1 MKEQLTIR
9 KPRVYSKRDMMGL
22 IYIAPWIIGT
32 LIFQTYPFI
41 SSFVY
46 SFSKYN
52 IATFEWI
59 GLENYKRLFTIDKDI
74 FNSIMVTFGYAFITV
89 PGKLIIAMIVA
100 LILNQKLKAIN
111 LVRTIYYIPS
121 LMGGSIAVSIL
132 WKLMFMSD
140 GVVNNLLSKIGID
153 GPNWLGNPTMALP
166 TICLLEIW
174 QFGSS
179 MVLLLA
185 ALKQV
190 PKELYEAASVDGAG
204 KWRTY
209 WSITF
214 PSITPILFFNLIMQ
228 TIQAF
233 QNFTS
238 AFVITNGGPNKAT
251 YVLGMKLYTEAF
263 SNFKMGYASA
273 VSWVMFALIMIM
285 TLILFGTSKFWV
297 HYEDK

>member
-1 MKEQLTIR
+1 MKQQQ
-9 KPRVYSKRDMMGL
+9 RVSKRHAYSKRDMMGL
-22 IYIAPWIIGT
+22 VYIFPWIIGV
-32 LIFQTYPFI
+32 LLFQAYPFI
-41 SSFVY
+41 SSFIY
-46 SFSKYN
+46 SFAKYN
-52 IATFEWI
+52 IASFEWI
-59 GLENYKRLFTIDKDI
+59 GLENYKRLFMIDKDLV
-74 FNSIMVTFGYAFITV
+74 NSIKVTFGYVFITV
-89 PGKLIIAMIVA
+89 PGKLVMAMIVA
-100 LILNQKLKAIN
+100 LILNKKLKIIN

-140 GVVNNLLSKIGID
+140 GVVNNMLSKIGIQ
-153 GPNWLGNPTMALP
+153 GANWLGDPKTALP
-166 TICLLEIW
+166 TICALEIW

-190 PKELYEAASVDGAG
+190 PKELYEAANVDGAG

-238 AFVITNGGPNKAT
+238 AFVVTNGGPNKAT

-263 SNFKMGYASA
+263 SNFKMGYASS
-273 VSWVMFALIMIM
+273 VSWVMFTLIMVM
-285 TLILFGTSKFWV
+285 TVIVFGTSKFWV
-297 HYEDK
+297 HYDD

>member
-1 MKEQLTIR
+1 MKQQLKVQKVSAYT
-9 KPRVYSKRDMMGL
+9 KRDMMGL
-22 IYIAPWIIGT
+22 VYIAPWIIGA
-32 LIFQTYPFI
+32 LLFQAYPFI
-41 SSFVY
+41 SSFIY

-52 IATFEWI
+52 IASFEWI
-59 GLENYKRLFTIDKDI
+59 GLENYKRLFTVDKDI
-74 FNSIMVTFGYAFITV
+74 INSIKVTFGYVFITV
-89 PGKLIIAMIVA
+89 PGKLVIAMIVA

-121 LMGGSIAVSIL
+121 LMGGSIAVAIL

-140 GVVNNLLSKIGID
+140 GAINSVLSIIGIK
-153 GPNWLGNPTMALP
+153 GPNWLGNPSMALP

-190 PKELYEAASVDGAG
+190 PKELYEAAGVDGAG

-214 PSITPILFFNLIMQ
+214 PCITPILFFNLIMQ

-238 AFVITNGGPNKAT
+238 AFVVTNGGPNKST

-273 VSWVMFALIMIM
+273 VSWVMFVLIMIM
-285 TLILFGTSKFWV
+285 TVVLFGSSKLWV
-297 HYEDK
+297 HYDD

>member
-1 MKEQLTIR
+1 MKQQLKAKKVHAYT
-9 KPRVYSKRDMMGL
+9 KRDLMGL
-22 IYIAPWIIGT
+22 VYILPWILGV

-41 SSFVY
+41 SSFIY

-52 IATFEWI
+52 IATFQWI
-59 GLENYKRLFTIDKDI
+59 GLENYKRLFTIDQDI
-74 FNSIMVTFGYAFITV
+74 INCIKVTFGYVFITV
-89 PGKLIIAMIVA
+89 PGKLVIAMIVA

-121 LMGGSIAVSIL
+121 LMGGSIAVAIL

-140 GVVNNLLSKIGID
+140 GAINSLLGMIGIQ
-153 GPNWLGNPTMALP
+153 GPNWLGNPTTALP

-190 PKELYEAASVDGAG
+190 PKELYEAAGVDGAG

-209 WSITF
+209 WAITF

-273 VSWVMFALIMIM
+273 VSWVMFVLIMIM
-285 TLILFGTSKFWV
+285 TVILFGTSKFWV
-297 HYEDK
+297 HYDD

>member
-1 MKEQLTIR
+1 MKQQSKALKVHAYT
-9 KPRVYSKRDMMGL
+9 KRDLMGL
-22 IYIAPWIIGT
+22 VYILPWILGV
-32 LIFQTYPFI
+32 LIFQTYPFV
-41 SSFVY
+41 SSFIY

-52 IATFEWI
+52 IATFQWI
-59 GLENYKRLFTIDKDI
+59 GLENYKRLFTIDQDI
-74 FNSIMVTFGYAFITV
+74 INSIKVTFGYVFITV

-121 LMGGSIAVSIL
+121 LMGGSIAVAIL

-140 GVVNNLLSKIGID
+140 GAVNSLLKLLSIK
-153 GPNWLGNPTMALP
+153 GPNWLGDPTTALP

-190 PKELYEAASVDGAG
+190 PKEHYEAASVDGAG

-228 TIQAF
+228 VIQAF

-273 VSWVMFALIMIM
+273 VSWVIFVLIMIM
-285 TLILFGTSKFWV
+285 TVILFGTSKFWV
-297 HYEDK
+297 HYDD

>member
-1 MKEQLTIR
+1 MKQQSGI
-9 KPRVYSKRDMMGL
+9 SKRHAYTKRDLMGFV
-22 IYIAPWIIGT
+22 YIAPWLLGA
-32 LIFQTYPFI
+32 LVFQAYPFI
-41 SSFVY
+41 SSFIF

-52 IATFEWI
+52 IASFEWI
-59 GLENYKRLFTIDKDI
+59 GIENYKRLLLIDKDFI
-74 FNSIMVTFGYAFITV
+74 NSVKVTFGYVLITV
-89 PGKLIIAMIVA
+89 PGKLIMAMVVA
-100 LILNQKLKAIN
+100 LILNKKLKAIN
-111 LVRTIYYIPS
+111 LVRTIYYLPS

-140 GVVNNLLSKIGID
+140 GVINSLLNMVGIQ
-153 GPNWLGNPTMALP
+153 GQNWLGNPSLALP
-166 TICLLEIW
+166 TICGLEIW

-190 PKELYEAASVDGAG
+190 PKELYEAAGVDGAG

-238 AFVITNGGPNKAT
+238 AFVVTNGGPNKAT
-251 YVLGMKLYTEAF
+251 FVLGMKLYTEAF

-273 VSWVMFALIMIM
+273 VSWVIFALIMVM
-285 TLILFGTSKFWV
+285 TAILFGTSKFWV
-297 HYEDK
+297 HYDD